1 MGESAWSTDRNITCL
16 EVSGFRCRVSGSTPL
31 RLVRVAPMAFIAIL
45 RLITSGAQVLGV
57 PESI

>member
-1 MGESAWSTDRNITCL
+1 
-16 EVSGFRCRVSGSTPL
+16 L

-45 RLITSGAQVLGV
+45 RLITSGAQGLGV